1 MPVIALQGVRGG
13 TGTTSVTAGLAWSLQ
28 RLGASVLVIDY
39 SPDNLLR
46 LYFNM
51 PFTQRRGWA
60 RALIDGIPWQ
70 ESAMSY
76 TKSLDF
82 VPFGTISKAEQLK
95 LETQPK
101 IEIDSDFWQSQ
112 LNLSQ
117 LIAHKSYDWILMD
130 LPPNHLTP
138 FAYYGLS
145 LIDYRICLLNPDM
158 SCHIGLHQQK
168 LLSNCYFLVNK
179 YNSSYLLQQ
188 NLMQLWQRTLSTL
201 LPRIIHSDQII
212 AESLAAKQPP
222 GEYGANNLAAK
233 DLMALANWCCT
244 SFVEHAS

>member
-13 TGTTSVTAGLAWSLQ
+13 TGTTSVATGLAWSLQ

-51 PFTQRRGWA
+51 SFTQQRGWA
-60 RALIDGIPWQ
+60 RALLDGIPWQ

-82 VPFGTISKAEQLK
+82 VPFGIISKTEQLK
-95 LETQPK
+95 LEAQP
-101 IEIDSDFWQSQ
+101 EIDSDFWQSQ
-112 LNLSQ
+112 LNLSA

-130 LPPNHLTP
+130 LPTNHLTP
-138 FAYYGLS
+138 FAHYGLS
-145 LIDYRICLLNPDM
+145 LVDYRICLLNPDL
-158 SCHIGLHQQK
+158 SCHIGLHQQE
-168 LLSNCYFLVNK
+168 LPGHCYFLVNK
-179 YNSSYLLQQ
+179 YNSAFQLQQ
-188 NLMQLWQRTLSTL
+188 NLMQLWQQTLSDL
-201 LPRIIHSDQII
+201 VPLAIHNDQSIP
-212 AESLAAKQPP
+212 ESLAAKQPP

-233 DLMALANWCCT
+233 DLMALARWCC
-244 SFVEHAS
+244 SSLVEHTS